1 MIAGPGRDWIAWFAT
16 ARWNA
21 GVNEAYTARSIC
33 FGSFVR
39 KVLLFARKASEGRH
53 AECGGSGCPAHL
65 KQPSQSGK
73 HEACLRHMGRLLSDS
88 AVKEPRSPAFITRE
102 SGRSS

>member
-33 FGSFVR
+33 FASFVR
-39 KVLLFARKASEGRH
+39 KVLLLARKASEGSR
-53 AECGGSGCPAHL
+53 
-65 KQPSQSGK
+65 KPS
-73 HEACLRHMGRLLSDS
+73 
-88 AVKEPRSPAFITRE
+88 PRDRQQFSRRDYADLDQLIGVE
-102 SGRSS
+102 